1 MSRAI
6 QCDRCK
12 EFFSAHGEKPDVH
25 ENWVKIHNRDRNIA
39 GIDKFDLCDMC
50 YGALMTFMEQ
60 YKNEQTEN

>member
-12 EFFSAHGEKPDVH
+12 EFFSAHGEKPDIH
-25 ENWVKIHNRDRNIA
+25 ENWVKIHNRDTRKT
-39 GIDKFDLCDMC
+39 DSFDLCDMC